1 MPIGTLLLREVS
13 STSLTTIVERSVRR
27 QPPLP
32 QYDLRL
38 NSCHLD
44 LVPKPSESTPI
55 LKPQDATSRSSAP
68 ADEGFESDVDSV
80 SIVSSDDSFTNI
92 AAATRQKTQETDSA
106 NGSASSD
113 SDTETSS
120 TAVSNALVQESYHL
134 VDCVCYTDVK
144 FPNLLVFVIK
154 GEALVFRFENL
165 EELHRFYVNFSAL
178 KAVTNQK
185 AYSINAS
192 AKFNLLHRTDNNG
205 VTHIEITREPE
216 ARLYVSDRG
225 DHSVSL
231 KTPENVSTN
240 RNTPRNSNNL
250 VSVSRTQR
258 TSPNTS
264 SGYKSFTLSPTTAKT
279 AFRDANSRQRNE
291 SLLIG
296 ESRFHTLQSR
306 TSSANFKK
314 PIYRSSSIENLVDTG
329 GYTKNNMRDRDV
341 PTLKKVWNSAEDLL
355 DAPKRPERRKKVKGR
370 APPPPVAQKPKENVL
385 QGNYVR
391 VTVSPE
397 KKDLPRLLQNPRPSF
412 SNILSQAKT
421 KLTTYQQFKNTETK
435 KSPDS
440 STLSRNLR
448 LFPENS
454 WTNSV
459 PRLLKKPRSRSETRN
474 FTPMAYRYIDTTQNY
489 PDGAHL
495 NTNHYST
502 NSETISNRLFG
513 MSPKLREFGDV
524 RNVGGRDSID
534 GRGDNRWRG
543 LGDSSLK
550 SVIKK
555 DDSKRRSNEKKVTFS
570 AYTTVQVV

>member
-44 LVPKPSESTPI
+44 LIPKPIATLPVI
-55 LKPQDATSRSSAP
+55 KPQDTTSRSSAP
-68 ADEGFESDVDSV
+68 TDEGFESDIDSV

-92 AAATRQKTQETDSA
+92 AATTRQKTQETDSA

-113 SDTETSS
+113 SDTETLS
-120 TAVSNALVQESYHL
+120 TPVSNDLVHESYHL

-192 AKFNLLHRTDNNG
+192 AKFNLLQRTDNNG

-231 KTPENVSTN
+231 KTPENHPAN
-240 RNTPRNSNNL
+240 RNTPRNSNNNT
-250 VSVSRTQR
+250 VSISRTQR
-258 TSPNTS
+258 TTPNS
-264 SGYKSFTLSPTTAKT
+264 STGYKSFTLSPTTAKT

-306 TSSANFKK
+306 TAANFQK
-314 PIYRSSSIENLVDTG
+314 PIYRSSSIENLVDAG
-329 GYTKNNMRDRDV
+329 GYPNSVRDGGV
-341 PTLKKVWNSAEDLL
+341 STLKKVWNSAEDLL

-370 APPPPVAQKPKENVL
+370 APPPPIAQKPKENIL
-385 QGNYVR
+385 QGNYVQ
-391 VTVSPE
+391 VSVNHE
-397 KKDLPRLLQNPRPSF
+397 KKDLPRLLQNSRPTF

-421 KLTTYQQFKNTETK
+421 KLTTYQQFKNTDTK
-435 KSPDS
+435 KSPDI

-459 PRLLKKPRSRSETRN
+459 PRLLKKPRSKSETRN

-489 PDGAHL
+489 PEGAYL
-495 NTNHYST
+495 NTNHYSS

-534 GRGDNRWRG
+534 GRGENRWRG

-555 DDSKRRSNEKKVTFS
+555 DDNKRRSNEKKVTFS